1 MNRSKRRE
9 DNGAAKL
16 GGLRYNWG
24 MNKVYIAMGSN
35 LGDRAGTLERAIAR
49 IAGLP
54 RTRCAAQSTFLRTAP
69 VGGPA
74 DQPEYLNAAL
84 AIETQLSP
92 RALLDALLRIE
103 HDFGRDRARE
113 ARNGPRTLDLDILL
127 FGDLV
132 IEEEQMQI
140 PHPRMAE
147 RAFVL
152 EPLVQ
157 IAPDVVHPILRMT
170 IAQLLS
176 QVGIAL

>member
-1 MNRSKRRE
+1 MCS
-9 DNGAAKL
+9 AVHVSA
-16 GGLRYNWG
+16 
-24 MNKVYIAMGSN
+24 
-35 LGDRAGTLERAIAR
+35 DRAGGWACGSAGISERG
-49 IAGLP
+49 AGD
-54 RTRCAAQSTFLRTAP
+54 RDAAE
-69 VGGPA
+69 PA
-74 DQPEYLNAAL
+74 GA
-84 AIETQLSP
+84 
-92 RALLDALLRIE
+92 DALLRIE

>member
-1 MNRSKRRE
+1 
-9 DNGAAKL
+9 
-16 GGLRYNWG
+16 
-24 MNKVYIAMGSN
+24 
-35 LGDRAGTLERAIAR
+35 
-49 IAGLP
+49 
-54 RTRCAAQSTFLRTAP
+54 
-69 VGGPA
+69 
-74 DQPEYLNAAL
+74 
-84 AIETQLSP
+84 
-92 RALLDALLRIE
+92 LRIE